1 MWFYSVVHIFHKLL
15 KVPQMAVNFLAF
27 SLFKGVSFLRM
38 RNPEVT
44 LQSVYLF
51 VQLCCTQTIA
61 SFNSL
66 NPYFKITWV
75 KHLFILILFSIITM
89 MSFLNKIYISKNLIN
104 YFLYPVSCFLL
115 ILFLPDRFFVSTFK

>member
-27 SLFKGVSFLRM
+27 SLVKGVSFLRV

-89 MSFLNKIYISKNLIN
+89 ISFLNKIYISKNLIN
-104 YFLYPVSCFLL
+104 YFYIKSHVFCLSYFFLIDFLL
-115 ILFLPDRFFVSTFK
+115 STFK